1 MIINKHIIHLFDE
14 HERFVA
20 SITSLQLTVV
30 GHVQSDVTSGLELAI
45 LSHLSVLLASV
56 LGETPLLG
64 HHNLLATRELHS
76 STTESLHDNLLL
88 IVLSTDG
95 NQRLTNSH
103 TSDQTVGLSVSVT
116 HTSLQSIGTGAG
128 KHLVDTG
135 DVEGVSTHSHVESVL
150 TSVLDEVLV
159 GSNTASLQSLRG
171 NLLTLI
177 GQDVGDEGVSIDAGG
192 LVTNIEDSD
201 LGIYLLFFYKPLIT
215 RNSTAEAGLDERLVL
230 AVTVATSGT
239 ATHVLSCFK
248 ENCK

>member
-1 MIINKHIIHLFDE
+1 M
-14 HERFVA
+14 
-20 SITSLQLTVV
+20 V

-201 LGIYLLFFYKPLIT
+201 LGIYTVTPLQLT
-215 RNSTAEAGLDERLVL
+215 LYQELHGR
-230 AVTVATSGT
+230 SGT
-239 ATHVLSCFK
+239 
-248 ENCK
+248 